1 MKSWFI
7 ILVVKD
13 LEMDVVVIS
22 IKKSIEEDKVKIKKL
37 FGKDGILLEKGNVEI
52 FLKVIVEIKVD
63 MFIVGGCN

>member
-1 MKSWFI
+1 
-7 ILVVKD
+7 
-13 LEMDVVVIS
+13 MDVVVIS

-63 MFIVGGCN
+63 MFIVGGCNQYIVFKV

>member
-1 MKSWFI
+1 
-7 ILVVKD
+7 
-13 LEMDVVVIS
+13 MDVVVIS